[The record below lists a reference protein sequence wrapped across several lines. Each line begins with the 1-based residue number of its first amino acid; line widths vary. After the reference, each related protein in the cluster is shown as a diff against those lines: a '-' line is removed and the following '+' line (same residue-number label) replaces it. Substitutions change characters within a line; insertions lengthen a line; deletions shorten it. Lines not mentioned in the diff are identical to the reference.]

1 MSLPAS
7 QECQRSG
14 PEEKVKD
21 ADYAKNQ
28 PYTEMMKA
36 LYFGVLAINF
46 PKHVFFS
53 SLHIFNGDL
62 SL

>member
-7 QECQRSG
+7 QQCQRSG

-21 ADYAKNQ
+21 AGDVNNQ
-28 PYTEMMKA
+28 AYTEMMGA

-53 SLHIFNGDL
+53 LRIFNGDL

>member
-21 ADYAKNQ
+21 ADYANNQ
-28 PYTEMMKA
+28 PHTEMMEVCI
-36 LYFGVLAINF
+36 LE
-46 PKHVFFS
+46 P
-53 SLHIFNGDL
+53 
-62 SL
+62 